1 MRHGAEVK
9 VGLIALLA
17 VALLA
22 VFTYYIQGGLTA
34 GRTYTIYVTFAN
46 ARGLQQGD
54 PVRMV
59 GKKIGEVMKVSIT
72 PPPLKAQVMLRIEK
86 QYALY
91 KSYTFQITA
100 GGLLPERSIE

>member
-22 VFTYYIQGGLTA
+22 VFTYYIQGGLMA
-34 GRTYTIYVTFAN
+34 GRTYTVYVTFDN

-59 GKKIGEVMKVSIT
+59 GKKIGEVVRVGIT
-72 PPPLKAQVMLRIEK
+72 PAPLKALVMLRVER

-91 KSYTFQITA
+91 KNYTFQIAA
-100 GGLLPERSIE
+100 G